1 MEADDAPEAAVQL
14 LCTRAFIF
22 SVFTSKKKTNFTT
35 TDISACSAE
44 WSVTLKEFLPIL

>member
-22 SVFTSKKKTNFTT
+22 SVFTSKKRQ
-35 TDISACSAE
+35 
-44 WSVTLKEFLPIL
+44 TLLLLIFLLVLQSEV